1 MVKTP
6 SGNPEGCVSFLLL
19 FLSAVSIAIIK
30 TVGLPVAL
38 SGPVVARIWTLRYS
52 TRNAGANISV
62 VVLPDIVGRANVLVV
77 SMVANA

>member
-30 TVGLPVAL
+30 AVGLPVAL
-38 SGPVVARIWTLRYS
+38 SGPVVAR
-52 TRNAGANISV
+52 V
-62 VVLPDIVGRANVLVV
+62 
-77 SMVANA
+77 